1 MVGPSPGKQGSDRTE
16 NRVFYR
22 LPSALSLRM
31 ACPSFFRMS
40 LDAPQPLSVPG
51 ADLRIGLVAARFNPA
66 LVDALAARAT
76 ATLTAAGVP
85 PALIE
90 VIRVPGS
97 HEVPWAAQRLAAT
110 GRFHAIIALGV
121 LIAGDT
127 NHHEM
132 VGDAVAHALM
142 RVSLDTRVPV
152 INGVIVVNNRAQAE
166 ARVTG
171 AHDRGAEFAAAALE
185 MAALHKSL
193 S

>member
-1 MVGPSPGKQGSDRTE
+1 MVWPAFEKQGSDRTE
-16 NRVFYR
+16 NREFYR
-22 LPSALSLRM
+22 LPRPRLLRM
-31 ACPSFFRMS
+31 AYRSFFRMS
-40 LDAPQPLSVPG
+40 LDAPPPLSVPG
-51 ADLRIGLVAARFNPA
+51 DDLRIGLVAARFNSA

-76 ATLTAAGVP
+76 ATLTAAGVLP
-85 PALIE
+85 DSIE

-97 HEVPWAAQRLAAT
+97 HEVPWAAQRLAAS
-110 GRFHAIIALGV
+110 GRFHAVIALGV

-132 VGDAVAHALM
+132 VGDAVAHALI
-142 RVSLDTRVPV
+142 RISLDTRVPV

-171 AHDRGAEFAAAALE
+171 THDRGAEFAAAALE
-185 MAALHKSL
+185 MAALHQCL